1 MEKKISFEESIIKLE
16 ESVKRL
22 ESGNMSL
29 DDALAEFEMAVGL
42 VKTCNEKLEAAE
54 RKVKILVEGADGII
68 TDKPFE
74 GEADEA

>member
-1 MEKKISFEESIIKLE
+1 MENKISFEESMIKLE

-22 ESGNMSL
+22 ESGDMSL
-29 DDALAEFEMAVGL
+29 DEALSEFEKAVGL
-42 VKTCNEKLEAAE
+42 VKVCNEKLESTE